1 MSKDLELSLKLQVDK
16 KEGESNLSAFR
27 RAFKG
32 AMEDIGKSSA
42 EVDEFGQLVSDI
54 KLGKKAV
61 DELDKETRQLYDTYN
76 KGAQLAADKDILGL
90 KAHADI
96 QREIDETR
104 EAYKR
109 LKTSGTLTQEELA
122 QAALK
127 TEERIRHL
135 KHETNGWSDALQDAG
150 GSIAG
155 LAASAAGLATMAG
168 YAIDFESAMADVRKV
183 VDGTDEQFDALTDR
197 IKELTG
203 ELPITAE
210 GLAAIAA
217 QGGQLGVPIEKLDQF
232 VTLAAKMGTAFELSV
247 EQAGNAVAKLSNIFN
262 IPIENVEELGDVIN
276 VLGNTTAA
284 READILDV
292 LTRIGGTASQFKL
305 TADQAA
311 VLAATMI
318 EMGAKAEVAGTGINA
333 LLSKL
338 QTANVQGND
347 FKLALE
353 TMGLSAEQL
362 AENIRNNPQQAL
374 NEFLATLAK
383 LDDQARPE
391 VLTRLFGQEYQ
402 DDIARLL
409 NGLDNYE
416 ASLNRVTD
424 AGNTAGAMSKE
435 FAARMETTEA
445 QIQLMQ
451 NGLQEAAINLG
462 SVFLPAIR
470 AAAVGIGD
478 VARALAEFTEANPAI
493 AAIATSLGTVAV
505 SAGALRLLFLSL
517 GVVGSKAFG
526 NIRKEIALANRD
538 LLTLK
543 ASSITVGAAI
553 KSAGALAAAGW
564 IGWDIGKQLHEEFE
578 VARLAGVR
586 LAQTFTLVMEAAG
599 AAYQALTNPSDL
611 GQIWDDFTAS
621 IKRVNETYQ
630 QMYEEVDAG
639 LDVQRKAAAAAKNT
653 AIEFQNTGDT
663 AAVAAQKIRD
673 EFAALDLT
681 NAAGIQKF
689 TQQID
694 SASDSASL
702 LTEELKK
709 WISETSAA
717 DLTKFQEG
725 LVEAF
730 TDGKLSA
737 EKLAEYNELVLRQSF
752 ETLGLSAE
760 AALGKISPA
769 AQDAITQV
777 DLIRD
782 TMISMGETGEA
793 RMVAL
798 EQAIRGAVGKA
809 DTAAAVSALRDRVA
823 ELGESGELSADQ
835 VKRLNGELKDQVNAL
850 NQIKPGID
858 SVEDAMRSLGL
869 TSQVELQKT
878 ATQALATVNALRE
891 MKAPLADQKAAFI
904 AYAEAALAANEH
916 ATLAQQQILN
926 TQLQVKAATLG
937 LTTEVN
943 QLINAQIESGNAGEK
958 AGEKTSQAARQAADS
973 TRDLSEATKE
983 TARDAQAVAASL
995 ADWFGAVRN
1004 EMSGLSEQARV
1015 LFDDKLGLAS
1025 SGTLNEVDALKASL
1039 AAAREELGK
1048 IAIDNLQTFDA
1059 TGINKWKNSVL
1070 KAKDETIIAYQEQKL
1085 KFLEYT
1091 NAIESGS
1098 RLNEGFINQA
1108 QSALQTMDL
1117 LGNEDLSQLQS
1128 AIDSATRKLESMTDA
1143 AKNTLSGL
1151 QDELDR
1157 LQGNQDA
1164 IDQREYEEKR
1174 QELAQALEEARKWGN
1189 DQAIKYYSD
1198 ALKTLEDVRR
1208 ERQQQSRES
1217 SSSNNSSSSSG
1228 AQPAQSSGSTHNV
1241 NITLGNKQTTA
1252 SFDSASDKATFMEM
1266 LEEFKNRSGG

>member
-1 MSKDLELSLKLQVDK
+1 MDK

-104 EAYKR
+104 EAYQR

-526 NIRKEIALANRD
+526 NIRKEISIANTD
-538 LLTLK
+538 LKLLSKQVGLT
-543 ASSITVGAAI
+543 GAAI
-553 KSAGALAAAGW
+553 RIAGGAAAAFW
-564 IGWDIGKQLHEEFE
+564 TGWDIGKQLSAEFVE
-578 VARLAGVR
+578 VERAGIA
-586 LAQTFTLVMEAAG
+586 LAAG
-599 AAYQALTNPSDL
+599 LTKV
-611 GQIWDDFTAS
+611 GERIRF
-621 IKRVNETYQ
+621 VF
-630 QMYEEVDAG
+630 
-639 LDVQRKAAAAAKNT
+639 DV
-653 AIEFQNTGDT
+653 IETGDWDASVKRLEERLQNVDDIYGDMFADT
-663 AAVAAQKIRD
+663 YKPREKLDELGDAAQSAAIKSAQAAQKIRD

-725 LVEAF
+725 LVAAF

-737 EKLAEYNELVLRQSF
+737 EKLVEYNELVLRQSF

-869 TSQVELQKT
+869 TSQAELQKT
-878 ATQALATVNALRE
+878 ANQALATVNALRE

-904 AYAEAALAANEH
+904 AYAEAAVAANKH
-916 ATLAQQQILN
+916 VSDAQRQVVVE
-926 TQLQVKAATLG
+926 QLKVRAAMLGLSDALQGLLGEQEDLGDAGEESGDRVAEGANKAADATKNLG
-937 LTTEVN
+937 DATK
-943 QLINAQIESGNAGEK
+943 Q
-958 AGEKTSQAARQAADS
+958 S
-973 TRDLSEATKE
+973 TRDV
-983 TARDAQAVAASL
+983 QAVAASL

-1015 LFDDKLGLAS
+1015 LFDDKLGLQS
-1025 SGTLNEVDALKASL
+1025 SGTVTEVDALKASL

-1108 QSALQTMDL
+1108 QNALQTMDL

-1143 AKNTLSGL
+1143 AKSALTGL

-1174 QELAQALEEARKWGN
+1174 MELAQALEEARKWGN
-1189 DQAIKYYSD
+1189 DQAIEYYSK

-1228 AQPAQSSGSTHNV
+1228 AQPAQSSGSTYNV

>member
-32 AMEDIGKSSA
+32 AMEDIGKSSE
-42 EVDEFGQLVSDI
+42 EVDEFGQLVADI
-54 KLGKKAV
+54 QLGKKAV
-61 DELDKETRQLYDTYN
+61 DELDNETQQLYNTYK
-76 KGAQLAADKDILGL
+76 KGAQLSADRDILGIRAHTEIQNEI
-90 KAHADI
+90 KA
-96 QREIDETR
+96 TR
-104 EAYKR
+104 EAYDR
-109 LKTSGTLTQEELA
+109 LKASGELTHEELA

-127 TEERIRHL
+127 TEDRIREL
-135 KHETNGWSDALQDAG
+135 KHQTNGWTDSLQDAA

-155 LAASAAGLATMAG
+155 LAVSAQGIAVASG
-168 YAIDFESAMADVRKV
+168 YAIEFETAMADVRKA
-183 VDGTDEQFDALTDR
+183 VDGTDEQIEGLEQRLKDM
-197 IKELTG
+197 TG
-203 ELPITAE
+203 ELPITAA
-210 GLAAIAA
+210 GLASIAA
-217 QGGQLGVPIEKLDQF
+217 AGGRLGVPIEKLDTF
-232 VTLAAKMGTAFELSV
+232 VELAAKIGTAFDLSV
-247 EQAGNAVAKLSNIFN
+247 DQAGDAVAKLSNIFN
-262 IPIENVEELGDVIN
+262 LPIEQVEELGDAIN

-292 LTRIGGTASQFKL
+292 LTRVGGTASQFKL
-305 TADQAA
+305 SAEQAA
-311 VLAATMI
+311 ALAATMI

-362 AENIRNNPQQAL
+362 AENIRKNPQQAL
-374 NEFLATLAK
+374 TEFLGTLAK

-409 NGLDNYE
+409 NGLDNYQ
-416 ASLNRVTD
+416 ASLDRVTNS
-424 AGNTAGAMSKE
+424 GNTAGAMQRE
-435 FAARMETTEA
+435 FAERMRTTEA
-445 QIQLMQ
+445 EIQLMK

-462 SVFLPAIR
+462 TAFLPAIR
-470 AAAVGIGD
+470 ASAIALGD
-478 VARALAEFTEANPAI
+478 VSRAIADFVDANPTIAST
-493 AAIATSLGTVAV
+493 AAILASVAV
-505 SAGALRLLFLSL
+505 SASALRLAFLSL
-517 GVVGSKAFG
+517 RVVGTKTFGGLTSQIGTVSGSMKDLIADVGKTSAALRIAGGVAF
-526 NIRKEIALANRD
+526 
-538 LLTLK
+538 
-543 ASSITVGAAI
+543 AAFT
-553 KSAGALAAAGW
+553 
-564 IGWDIGKQLHEEFE
+564 GWDIGKQLSAEFVE
-578 VARLAGVR
+578 VERAGIA
-586 LAQTFTLVMEAAG
+586 LAAG
-599 AAYQALTNPSDL
+599 LTKIGERIRFVFDVIETQDWDASVKRLEERLQNVDDIYGDMFADTYKPRDRLDELGDAAQ
-611 GQIWDDFTAS
+611 
-621 IKRVNETYQ
+621 
-630 QMYEEVDAG
+630 
-639 LDVQRKAAAAAKNT
+639 AAAIKSAA
-653 AIEFQNTGDT
+653 
-663 AAVAAQKIRD
+663 AAQKIRD

-725 LVEAF
+725 LVAAF

-869 TSQVELQKT
+869 TSQAELQKT
-878 ATQALATVNALRE
+878 ANQALATVNALRE

-904 AYAEAALAANEH
+904 AYAEAAVAANKH
-916 ATLAQQQILN
+916 VSDAQRQVVVE
-926 TQLQVKAATLG
+926 QLKVRAAMLGLSDALQGLLGEQEDLGDAGEESGDRVAEGANKAADATKNLG
-937 LTTEVN
+937 DATK
-943 QLINAQIESGNAGEK
+943 Q
-958 AGEKTSQAARQAADS
+958 S
-973 TRDLSEATKE
+973 TRDV
-983 TARDAQAVAASL
+983 QAVAASL

-1015 LFDDKLGLAS
+1015 LFDDKLGLQS
-1025 SGTLNEVDALKASL
+1025 SGTVTEVDALKASL

-1108 QSALQTMDL
+1108 QNALQTMDL

-1143 AKNTLSGL
+1143 AKSALTGL

-1228 AQPAQSSGSTHNV
+1228 AQPAQSSGSTYNV